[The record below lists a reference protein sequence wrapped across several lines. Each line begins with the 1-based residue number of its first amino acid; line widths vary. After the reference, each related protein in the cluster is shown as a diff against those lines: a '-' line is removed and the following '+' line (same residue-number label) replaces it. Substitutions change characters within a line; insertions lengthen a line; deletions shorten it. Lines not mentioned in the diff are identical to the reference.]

1 MGRRSA
7 ERDFYI
13 LLHII
18 KVMIDIHCH
27 LCFPGAYK
35 NVDEVVE
42 KAKKEMAG
50 VIASSARYDEGLGV
64 LELAEKNEKFIFPTL
79 GFHPT
84 EGTNHESIL
93 ELIEKNRN
101 KIVGVGECGL
111 DYHWEKDPGKREEQK
126 RIFQKFIDIAK
137 KTKLPLVIHSWDA
150 EQECFDMVR
159 DSSLSCVFHC
169 FSGSRELAQ
178 HILDKGFWIS
188 VSTQVCFS
196 KHHKKLVKLIPLEKI
211 LLETDAPWLSP
222 NKPEPNYPWN
232 IKISAEK
239 IAGIKNVSKEA
250 ILEHARRNAIRFFS
264 LNI

>member
-1 MGRRSA
+1 
-7 ERDFYI
+7 
-13 LLHII
+13 
-18 KVMIDIHCH
+18 MIDIHCH

-35 NVDEVVE
+35 SVDEVVE

-50 VIASSARYDEGLGV
+50 IVVSSARYDEGLRV
-64 LELAEKNEKFIFPTL
+64 VELAGKNEKFIFPTL

-84 EGTNHESIL
+84 EGTNHEGVL
-93 ELIEKNRN
+93 ELIEKNRD

-111 DYHWEKDPGKREEQK
+111 DYHWEKDPQKREEQK
-126 RIFQKFIDIAK
+126 KIFQKFIDIAK

-150 EQECFDMVR
+150 EQDCFEMVK
-159 DSSLSCVFHC
+159 DSGLRCVFHC

-178 HILDKGFWIS
+178 HILDNGFWIS

-196 KHHKKLVKLIPLEKI
+196 KNHKKLVKIIPLEKI

-222 NKPEPNYPWN
+222 NRPEPNYPWN

-239 IAGIKNVSKEA
+239 IADIKKISKEEV
-250 ILEHARRNAIRFFS
+250 LEHARKNAIKFFS